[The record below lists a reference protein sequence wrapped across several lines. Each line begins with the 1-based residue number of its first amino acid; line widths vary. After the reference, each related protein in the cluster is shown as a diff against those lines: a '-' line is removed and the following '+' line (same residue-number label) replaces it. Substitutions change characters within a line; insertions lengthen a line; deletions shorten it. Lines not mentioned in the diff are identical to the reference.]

1 MRHRPQEADSV
12 RHGFGDKSLSGLL
25 RAGLLVAGI
34 VWSLSEVFAGDVRTM
49 QGKIVAVNLAAT
61 PPVIVVESKVSQ
73 GDPFVVGASVGPA
86 TDISRGARKVRLE
99 DLKVGE
105 TVIISF
111 GRTEQG
117 HAARAI
123 HAK

>member
-1 MRHRPQEADSV
+1 M
-12 RHGFGDKSLSGLL
+12 RHGFGDKSLLGLL
-25 RAGLLVAGI
+25 RTGLLVAGI
-34 VWSLSEVFAGDVRTM
+34 VWSLSEVFAGDVSTM
-49 QGKIVAVNLAAT
+49 SGKVVAINLAAT
-61 PPVIVVESKVSQ
+61 PPVIVVESK
-73 GDPFVVGASVGPA
+73 GRGNDPFVVGASVGPA

-111 GRTEQG
+111 GRSEQG

>member
-1 MRHRPQEADSV
+1 MRN
-12 RHGFGDKSLSGLL
+12 GFGDKSLAGLL

-34 VWSLSEVFAGDVRTM
+34 VWSLSGVFAGDIRTM
-49 QGKIVAVNLAAT
+49 QGKIVAINLAAT
-61 PPVIVVESKVSQ
+61 PPVIVVESKVSK
-73 GDPFVVGASVGPA
+73 DDLFVVGASIGPA